1 MMATGI
7 FIVEDHDIFRDGLKT
22 LLATVPDFEVV
33 GEAANAEDALRL
45 VPECRP
51 DLVLMDIKMPGMSGI
66 EATRQLVQ
74 TIPQMRVLILTMF
87 DDDPSVFAAMQAG
100 AHGYVLK
107 GSKHSELLRA
117 IQAVAEGEAVFSA
130 GIATRMM
137 QYFSRPMPGKGLIFE
152 ELTEREHD
160 VLALVAQGF
169 GNGEIARRLELRP
182 KTVRNLVSII
192 VSKLQ
197 VLNRAEA
204 AEQARDRGM

>member
-1 MMATGI
+1 MATGI

-22 LLATVPDFEVV
+22 LLATVPEFEVV
-33 GEAANAEDALRL
+33 GEASNAEDALRL
-45 VPECRP
+45 VPECQP
-51 DLVLMDIKMPGMSGI
+51 DLVLMDIKMACMSGI
-66 EATRQLVQ
+66 EATRQIVQ
-74 TIPQMRVLILTMF
+74 TTPQVRVLILTMF

-117 IQAVAEGEAVFSA
+117 IQAVVEGEAIFSS
-130 GIATRMM
+130 GIAARMV

-152 ELTEREHD
+152 ELTEREHE